1 MHNLSQLIQNIDQFI
16 EFIDSYRNLINT
28 HNVQFLVEDHWFNS
42 SIINTEIQT
51 DLDLLVQD
59 CHLSSQI
66 PNLLRIYIKKNESL
80 IFPNIEKL
88 FCQLKYLNKIWN
100 EEILTP
106 ANSIFDSNNIV
117 LNNFEA
123 TFLKNMSHI
132 ERQNRFMN
140 EKKTYEVDLMSKFV
154 AKLCK
159 NKNINTVYISI
170 FLSLYF

>member
-28 HNVQFLVEDHWFNS
+28 HNVQFLVEDHWSNT

-51 DLDLLVQD
+51 DLDLLVQN
-59 CHLSSQI
+59 CNLSSQI
-66 PNLLRIYIKKNESL
+66 PNLLRIYITKNESL
-80 IFPNIEKL
+80 VFPNIEKL
-88 FCQLKYLNKIWN
+88 FRQLKYLNKIWN

-106 ANSIFDSNNIV
+106 ANSIFDSNNIE

-123 TFLKNMSHI
+123 TFLKNMSQI

-170 FLSLYF
+170 FLSLYY